1 MITLINFTRLSTN
14 EIYGKSVHYI
24 DPYNYDVDLDKLLT
38 EPVAPATEVLSKYS
52 WEEEA
57 KKLLELL
64 RE

>member
-1 MITLINFTRLSTN
+1 MITLINFTRLSAN
-14 EIYGKSVHYI
+14 EIYGKSAHYI
-24 DPYNYDVDLDKLLT
+24 DPYNYDVDLDKLLA

-57 KKLLELL
+57 KKLLILL

>member
-1 MITLINFTRLSTN
+1 MNHSN
-14 EIYGKSVHYI
+14 SIYGKSAHYI
-24 DPYNYDVDLDKLLT
+24 DPYNYGVDLDKLLA
-38 EPVAPATEVLSKYS
+38 EPVAPATEVLNKYS